1 MIQHLHPS
9 VRRLQLNIW
18 NWNPRYTHA
27 DRPAAALAGVQIGR
41 HIGEGDGAEWVP
53 LPAGETAYQSGW
65 IDVPPA
71 FRGQEIVV
79 QYGWNGR
86 HVARCLGTG
95 WTDGA
100 HDPYPPMFVWLEV
113 EVPSRIPVVAVFG
126 SSTAAGVG
134 ASRPLIDSWLGQWAR
149 EHGALPAFG
158 AHSGDKALSWTSAAD
173 RKWDLYGTN
182 IAAPDVM
189 LYAMGS
195 NDWAEGVD
203 VATLQ
208 ERVEANVI
216 EIRERFTSTVYGTT
230 ITPRRRPASNDSTR
244 LEFNESLS
252 SSGLFHEVFDL
263 AAAVALPDGTLDPA
277 VDADGVHV
285 NSLGHARLAAAVPV
299 SIIKP
304 GIRRRRP

>member
-1 MIQHLHPS
+1 MDS
-9 VRRLQLNIW
+9 GGRGVRVFSPPQVW
-18 NWNPRYTHA
+18 G
-27 DRPAAALAGVQIGR
+27 RPARSLTPG
-41 HIGEGDGAEWVP
+41 
-53 LPAGETAYQSGW
+53 SG
-65 IDVPPA
+65 
-71 FRGQEIVV
+71 
-79 QYGWNGR
+79 NGR
-86 HVARCLGTG
+86 A
-95 WTDGA
+95 
-100 HDPYPPMFVWLEV
+100 
-113 EVPSRIPVVAVFG
+113 
-126 SSTAAGVG
+126 STAR
-134 ASRPLIDSWLGQWAR
+134 SRHS
-149 EHGALPAFG
+149 G

-230 ITPRRRPASNDSTR
+230 ITPRRRRASNDSTR

-285 NSLGHARLAAAVPV
+285 NSLGHARLGSRRSRLHHQARYTTSPSLIV
-299 SIIKP
+299 SSTLMSRMP
-304 GIRRRRP
+304 